1 MGTPHCGADKAKWG
15 SVLGHLTEVVKTTN
29 TSIVDLLVPD
39 SEVLARIQQEFAAM
53 LQVRQDKGLPKI
65 EIACFFESL
74 PYTVMFRNLFT
85 FGAYSDSSYEDCTKA
100 FSDFA
105 R

>member
-15 SVLGHLTEVVKTTN
+15 SVLAHLTDAIKTTN
-29 TSIVDLLVPD
+29 RNIVDFLKPD

-53 LQVRQDKGLPKI
+53 LQVRRDNGLPKI

-74 PYTVMFRNLFT
+74 TYKVMVGEVSLH
-85 FGAYSDSSYEDCTKA
+85 
-100 FSDFA
+100 
-105 R
+105 